1 MKAFSVMALLLIFG
15 IGASFKLVK
24 TDVDGAWR
32 MTDASGKT
40 VMLTIID
47 NYLMQTTYEPTRF
60 VSTRGGAC
68 QRSGDALTLTVEFD
82 SQDSSR
88 VGQSES
94 YKLGLRSGQLTLT
107 SQAGA
112 KTFTRVDEPSS
123 QTPLAGLWR
132 ITGRAN
138 DAGQLTAMQR
148 GARKTIKLLTGSRF
162 QWAAINPQT
171 KQFSG
176 TGGGTY
182 TFTDGKYT
190 ETIDFFSR
198 DNSRVGRSLT
208 FTDKVNG
215 SEWTHTGQS
224 STGGQ
229 VNEIW
234 TREPTETTR

>member
-1 MKAFSVMALLLIFG
+1 MKAQLTLALLFILG
-15 IGASFKLVK
+15 IGASFKPVK

-32 MTDASGKT
+32 TTDAAGKT

-60 VSTRGGAC
+60 IGTRGGVC
-68 QRSGDALTLTVEFD
+68 QRNGDALTLTVEFD

-88 VGQSES
+88 VGQAES
-94 YKLGLRSGQLTLT
+94 YKMGLQNGKLTVT
-107 SQAGA
+107 GKAGSQ
-112 KTFTRVDEPSS
+112 TFTRVDEPSA

-138 DAGQLTAMQR
+138 ESGQITAMQR

-182 TFTDGKYT
+182 TFTNGQYT

-208 FTDKVNG
+208 FTDKVTG

-234 TREPTETTR
+234 TREPTGNAR

>member
-1 MKAFSVMALLLIFG
+1 MNMHLLLALLCILGVG
-15 IGASFKLVK
+15 IPFKPVK
-24 TDVDGAWR
+24 TDLDGAWR
-32 MTDASGKT
+32 TTDASGKT
-40 VMLTIID
+40 VRLTITD

-60 VSTRGGAC
+60 ISTRGGVC
-68 QRSGDALTLTVEFD
+68 QRSGDALTLAVEFD
-82 SQDSSR
+82 SQDSSH
-88 VGQSES
+88 VGQSET
-94 YKLGLRSGQLTLT
+94 YKVILQKGQLTLT
-107 SQAGA
+107 GQAGNQ
-112 KTFTRVDEPSS
+112 TFTRVDEPSP

-138 DAGQLTAMQR
+138 EAGQITAMQR
-148 GARKTIKLLTGSRF
+148 GARKTIKLLTASRF
-162 QWAAINPQT
+162 QWVAINPQA

-182 TFTDGKYT
+182 TFIDGKYT

-208 FTDKVNG
+208 FTDKVTG

-234 TREPTETTR
+234 TREPASNH